1 MKNIVYIVIFTVLL
15 TSTLGLTSQ
24 AYAEEI
30 VLSAETKF
38 LEYRYNQTPSISGIV
53 TDLDGNPLSRVQ
65 VFASFPYVKDEIS
78 SDIDNTGPYATTLIG
93 ITTFSDGKFLLSPKN
108 PSPAGEHTIKVTAK
122 QDKMEETVLVTYN
135 VKENPRIAKSVTE
148 SMIVTES
155 NNLSMNLL
163 ERQMETQKMEI
174 EENSKISKSVKQSMI
189 LNESDNLSMNLL
201 EKQMETQKME
211 IEEIPNIINKEN
223 ESQQLIEKQ
232 RQDAKQDL
240 ENDLISFEKKHE
252 INSPRNAFADFIAKI
267 DLSLR
272 ALFWD
277 QFEFTQNKH
286 DQGYQAKIKALE
298 QGKTSQQAMKIFQ
311 EEAASTHDEIVEY
324 NEMLNVKYGF
334 ANQTVQDKFDKKGK
348 LPRTGE

>member
-174 EENSKISKSVKQSMI
+174 EE
-189 LNESDNLSMNLL
+189 
-201 EKQMETQKME
+201 
-211 IEEIPNIINKEN
+211 IPNIINKEN